1 MTQSYERPDA
11 RALNELVDLLQNV
24 GEELA
29 TWRRRSLKAEAE
41 LQDVKANGGVLAG
54 PELIQA
60 RQRVIE
66 LELENQAL
74 RRRVEATRERVR
86 MLADRLSF
94 LEQDAGDPAS

>member
-1 MTQSYERPDA
+1 MTQNYERPDA
-11 RALNELVDLLQNV
+11 RPLQELTELLHSV

-29 TWRRRSLKAEAE
+29 AWRRRSLKAESDTQE
-41 LQDVKANGGVLAG
+41 LKSSGGVLAG
-54 PELIQA
+54 PELIHA

-74 RRRVEATRERVR
+74 RQRVDATRDRVR

-94 LEQDAGDPAS
+94 LEQDAGELAP

>member
-1 MTQSYERPDA
+1 MTQNYERPDA
-11 RALNELVDLLQNV
+11 RPLQELTELLQSV

-29 TWRRRSLKAEAE
+29 AWRRRSLKAESDTQE
-41 LQDVKANGGVLAG
+41 LKASGGVLVG
-54 PELIQA
+54 PELIHA

-74 RRRVEATRERVR
+74 RQRVEAARDRVR

-94 LEQDAGDPAS
+94 LEQDAGELAP